1 MKKIL
6 FTILSINLLVMSSYS
21 FAETNITVNFT
32 GNIKAATCN
41 ISGGNNIEI
50 DLKRLPIDI
59 FNGAQ
64 TGSDWKNFDI
74 KLNNCSSFINQIKLT
89 FSGTADT
96 ADTTSLYKNLGTA
109 QNIAVQL
116 QSGDGAT
123 QLGNLKTLQVP
134 LNGQSDV
141 AIPLRTR
148 AFSMAGNVVAGSISA
163 NITAT
168 VTYL

>member
-1 MKKIL
+1 MKYLMNSLLIINSLIVSFYTYAEDNVIL
-6 FTILSINLLVMSSYS
+6 
-21 FAETNITVNFT
+21 NFT

-41 ISGGNNIEI
+41 ISGGNNIDI

-59 FNGAQ
+59 FNGTQ
-64 TGSDWKNFDI
+64 TGSDWRNFDI
-74 KLNNCSSFINQIKLT
+74 HLNNCSSFINQIKLT
-89 FSGTADT
+89 FAGTADT

-123 QLGNLKTLQVP
+123 PLGNQKILQVP

-148 AFSMAGNVVAGSISA
+148 AVSMAGNVVAGSISA

-168 VTYL
+168 ITYL

>member
-1 MKKIL
+1 MKNLMHSLLIINSLIASFYTYAEDNVIL
-6 FTILSINLLVMSSYS
+6 
-21 FAETNITVNFT
+21 NFT

-41 ISGGNNIEI
+41 ISGGNNIDI
-50 DLKRLPIDI
+50 DLKHLPIDI
-59 FNGAQ
+59 FNGVQ
-64 TGSDWKNFDI
+64 TVSDWRNFDI
-74 KLNNCSSFINQIKLT
+74 HLNNCSSFINQIKLT
-89 FSGTADT
+89 FAGTADT

-123 QLGNLKTLQVP
+123 PLGNQKILQVP
-134 LNGQSDV
+134 LNGQSDI

-148 AFSMAGNVVAGSISA
+148 AVSMAGNVVAGSISA

-168 VTYL
+168 ITYL

>member
-1 MKKIL
+1 MKNFIHSLLIINSLIASFYTYAEDNVIL
-6 FTILSINLLVMSSYS
+6 
-21 FAETNITVNFT
+21 NFT

-41 ISGGNNIEI
+41 ISGGNNIDI

-64 TGSDWKNFDI
+64 TGSDWRNFDI
-74 KLNNCSSFINQIKLT
+74 HLNNCSSFINQIKLT
-89 FSGTADT
+89 FAGTADT

-123 QLGNLKTLQVP
+123 PLGNQKILQVP

-148 AFSMAGNVVAGSISA
+148 AVSMAGNVVAGSISA

-168 VTYL
+168 ITYL

>member
-1 MKKIL
+1 MKYLMNSLLIINSLIVSFYTYAEDNVIL
-6 FTILSINLLVMSSYS
+6 
-21 FAETNITVNFT
+21 NFT

-41 ISGGNNIEI
+41 ISGGNNIDI

-59 FNGAQ
+59 FNGTQ
-64 TGSDWKNFDI
+64 TGSDWRNFDI
-74 KLNNCSSFINQIKLT
+74 HLNNCSSFINQIKLT
-89 FSGTADT
+89 FAGTADT

-123 QLGNLKTLQVP
+123 PLGNQKILQVP
-134 LNGQSDV
+134 LNGQSDI

-148 AFSMAGNVVAGSISA
+148 AVSMAGNVVAGSISA

-168 VTYL
+168 ITYL

>member
-1 MKKIL
+1 MNSLLIINSLIVSFYTYAEDNVIL
-6 FTILSINLLVMSSYS
+6 
-21 FAETNITVNFT
+21 NFT

-41 ISGGNNIEI
+41 ISGGNNIDI

-59 FNGAQ
+59 FNGTQ
-64 TGSDWKNFDI
+64 TGSDWRNFDI
-74 KLNNCSSFINQIKLT
+74 HLNNCSSFINQIKLT
-89 FSGTADT
+89 FAGTADT

-123 QLGNLKTLQVP
+123 PLGNQKILQVP
-134 LNGQSDV
+134 LNGQSDI

-148 AFSMAGNVVAGSISA
+148 AVSMAGNVVAGSISA

-168 VTYL
+168 ITYL

>member
-1 MKKIL
+1 MHSLLIINSLIASFYTYAEDNVIL
-6 FTILSINLLVMSSYS
+6 
-21 FAETNITVNFT
+21 NFT

-41 ISGGNNIEI
+41 ISGGNNIDI
-50 DLKRLPIDI
+50 DLKHLPIDI
-59 FNGAQ
+59 FNGVQ
-64 TGSDWKNFDI
+64 TVSDWRNFDI
-74 KLNNCSSFINQIKLT
+74 HLNNCSSFINQIKLT
-89 FSGTADT
+89 FAGTADT

-123 QLGNLKTLQVP
+123 PLGNQKILQVP
-134 LNGQSDV
+134 LNGQSDI

-148 AFSMAGNVVAGSISA
+148 AVSMAGNVVAGSISA

-168 VTYL
+168 ITYL